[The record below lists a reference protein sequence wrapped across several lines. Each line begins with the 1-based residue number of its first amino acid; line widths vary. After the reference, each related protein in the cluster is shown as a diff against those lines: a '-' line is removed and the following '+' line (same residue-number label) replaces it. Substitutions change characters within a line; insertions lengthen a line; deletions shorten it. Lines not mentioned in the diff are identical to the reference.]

1 MSTQISLEKFE
12 EIYSRTYKN
21 TLKYILLHCQNLDD
35 VNDIIQDTYVELY
48 KNVKRK
54 KEIVLENEQSFIIGI
69 ANHIISKHYR
79 IKYKDKNNISIF
91 EKDDEEMQINSNQD
105 LEMQFITKNNIE
117 KIWKYINKK
126 DVTVAKVF
134 YLYYGLDMKIIDIAE
149 ELKITQSATK
159 NYIYRTVKELRS
171 IFDKECDENAE

>member
-54 KEIVLENEQSFIIGI
+54 K
-69 ANHIISKHYR
+69 K
-79 IKYKDKNNISIF
+79 
-91 EKDDEEMQINSNQD
+91 
-105 LEMQFITKNNIE
+105 
-117 KIWKYINKK
+117 
-126 DVTVAKVF
+126 
-134 YLYYGLDMKIIDIAE
+134 
-149 ELKITQSATK
+149 
-159 NYIYRTVKELRS
+159 
-171 IFDKECDENAE
+171 